1 MSPCAVAG
9 YRRRMPTI
17 IVFNGSK
24 SITVTEEPDAVAAAL
39 RTGWAHL
46 TQVGPTPVVVNG
58 DSVAYIQ
65 DVPT

>member
-1 MSPCAVAG
+1 
-9 YRRRMPTI
+9 MPTI

-24 SITVTEEPDAVAAAL
+24 SITVTEESDAVAAAL

>member
-1 MSPCAVAG
+1 MSPAAVAG
-9 YRRRMPTI
+9 YRWGMATI

-58 DSVAYIQ
+58 ASVAYLQ
-65 DVPT
+65 DVRT